1 MPLLIQRTML
11 HSRYIRGQLSPG
23 NLPNG
28 RCLLLVVCRKS
39 EKCSPHPKALRAW
52 GRKST
57 HTGRR
62 KSFPSVSCALI
73 PSHKRR
79 LSWCSRCWVNNPS
92 WREAGSIPRPRL
104 SLSSSRFLAAFHSPR
119 AIGLQGMGAALVS
132 GRWAPPPRLRACR
145 RPPAPQLPLPRLLPG
160 LSAWVSPLH
169 LQCAAPSRGNPP
181 SSGAASP
188 RPRRASDPT
197 AAPRRAL

>member
-73 PSHKRR
+73 PSQRR

-92 WREAGSIPRPRL
+92 WREAGSIPPAPKSQQQPL
-104 SLSSSRFLAAFHSPR
+104 FGCVSQSTSDWFAGDGSSLGFWTMGASPKAQGMQAPSSSAAASLPLAPR
-119 AIGLQGMGAALVS
+119 AKRVGL
-132 GRWAPPPRLRACR
+132 P
-145 RPPAPQLPLPRLLPG
+145 
-160 LSAWVSPLH
+160 
-169 LQCAAPSRGNPP
+169 
-181 SSGAASP
+181 ASP
-188 RPRRASDPT
+188 PVRGS
-197 AAPRRAL
+197 

>member
-11 HSRYIRGQLSPG
+11 HSRYIRGQLRPG

-73 PSHKRR
+73 PSHKGDF
-79 LSWCSRCWVNNPS
+79 LGAVD
-92 WREAGSIPRPRL
+92 AGLITPAGEKLGPFPPRL

-119 AIGLQGMGAALVS
+119 AIGLQGMGTALVS